1 MKTPIRKV
9 CLLLLGSVISSS
21 VVAAEPAGLAKPVV
35 IDIARLRVLA
45 PTAQYSGSVISK
57 NDARLAAEVAGRLTW
72 VADVGTLADKGD
84 VVARLDTVFLQ
95 QQRSEEL
102 ATIQSEQ
109 ARLNLY
115 TKEVKRYQRLIEQN
129 NVAESRLD
137 QAISDRLVT
146 ANNIAAAR
154 ARLTQIEERM
164 ARSDIRAP
172 FGGVVTER
180 FAQAGEWS
188 QNGMALI
195 RLVDIDNSEIQVR
208 VPQHIYPLIKIA
220 SDLEIITDH
229 HTIRAKVQTIVPV
242 GTTASRL
249 FELRL
254 APEQTL
260 PPGSLVR
267 VAVPIAKARQVMSIH
282 RDALVIRKNG
292 ISVFRVNGENITEQL
307 PVEVGSGDNDYVEII
322 GSIQT
327 GDRIIIR
334 GGERLRAG
342 QRVKL
347 SHEQSN

>member
-1 MKTPIRKV
+1 MKSQIKKV
-9 CLLLLGSVISSS
+9 CLLLLWPVISSGMA
-21 VVAAEPAGLAKPVV
+21 AAETADSAKPVV

-72 VADVGTLADKGD
+72 VADVGTPADKGD

-102 ATIQSEQ
+102 ATIQGEQ

-115 TKEVKRYQRLIEQN
+115 AKEVKRYQRLIEQN
-129 NVAESRLD
+129 NIAESRLD
-137 QAISDRLVT
+137 QAVSDRLVA

-172 FGGVVTER
+172 FAGVVAER

-188 QNGMALI
+188 QNGMALV

-220 SDLEIITDH
+220 SDLKTITDH
-229 HTIRAKVQTIVPV
+229 HTISAKVQTIVPA

-254 APEQTL
+254 APEQAL

-267 VAVPIAKARQVMSIH
+267 VAIPTAKARQVMSIH

-292 ISVFRVNGENITEQL
+292 ISVFRVNGENIAEQL
-307 PVEVGSGDNDYVEII
+307 PVEVGSGDSDYIEII
-322 GSIQT
+322 GGIQA

-342 QRVKL
+342 QRVKV
-347 SHEQSN
+347 SHAQSD